1 MSKNSLLSG
10 QRGALWKSDGRNVKQ
25 EAKRGVSQAR
35 LQSAVPYIICF
46 PNEPGRLGAER
57 GPGGVISAAY
67 EQPCPAATAGPR
79 QPPEILPII
88 LPHVLSLLVMEMRK
102 GSGS

>member
-1 MSKNSLLSG
+1 MSN
-10 QRGALWKSDGRNVKQ
+10 RM

-35 LQSAVPYIICF
+35 LQSAVLYIICF
-46 PNEPGRLGAER
+46 SNERGRFGAER

-88 LPHVLSLLVMEMRK
+88 LPHVLTLLVMEMSK
-102 GSGS
+102 CSGS